1 MAADPRRPPAED
13 PISIEEQSRA
23 DVYRLLGALLAAAPG
38 EEVLSLVQGMHGYT
52 GGASSPL
59 IEAVGDLKRAAETAS
74 VESLGAEYYRLF
86 IGLGRGELVP
96 YASWYLT
103 GYLMETPLAALRQEL
118 QRIGIERQA
127 AISEPEDHVAALC
140 EVMGMIIC
148 ENVLQFDEQ
157 KTFFETYIGSWMG
170 RFFADLRQA
179 DAAVFYS
186 AVGALGERFMG
197 VETTYFAMPA

>member
-1 MAADPRRPPAED
+1 MAADTRQPVADD

-23 DVYRLLGALLAAAPG
+23 DVYRLLGALLAAPPG
-38 EEVLSLVQGMHGYT
+38 EEVLSLVQGMHVST
-52 GGASSPL
+52 GDASSPL
-59 IEAVGDLKRAAETAS
+59 IEAVGDLNRAAEKAS
-74 VESLGAEYYRLF
+74 VESLSTEYYRLF

-103 GYLMETPLAALRQEL
+103 GYLMEKPLAALRQDL
-118 QRIGIERQA
+118 QRIGIERQE

-148 ENVLQFDEQ
+148 ENVLQFNEQ
-157 KTFFETYIGSWMG
+157 KTFFDAYICSWM
-170 RFFADLRQA
+170 RQFFADLRQA

-186 AVGALGERFMG
+186 AVGALGERLMG

>member
-1 MAADPRRPPAED
+1 MAPDTRRPAAED

-23 DVYRLLGALLAAAPG
+23 DLYRLLGALLAAAPG
-38 EEVLSLVQGMHGYT
+38 EEVLSLVQGLHGYT

-103 GYLMETPLAALRQEL
+103 GYLMEKPLAALRQQL

-148 ENVLQFDEQ
+148 ENVLQFNEQ
-157 KTFFETYIGSWMG
+157 ETFFDAYIASWMG
-170 RFFADLRQA
+170 QFFADLRQA
-179 DAAVFYS
+179 EGAVFYS